1 MLLMVVR
8 LRSLL
13 MNYMKNLSI
22 RSFLFVKRSVHHLF
36 RPPLIQPIPDSL
48 QAKTITILH
57 DLPGLHPLMGLLWVT
72 PQPTR
77 TVVLLLDH
85 SSVVATG
92 VILRDMWSQNVQ
104 FFANSNQNLQPPPRS
119 GNQWQPR
126 LSTPWKPRG
135 RVATAD
141 SFTTPNLLIDSG
153 ASQHVTSDLNNLSF
167 HTPYDSTY
175 DIVIGNGRVFLF
187 LISVLH
193 IYLLI
198 LNHFNYLMFFVYRQW
213 KKILFIFHNFI
224 VLTKLLL
231 NSHPLIFCK
240 GFTYGGNP
248 FAG

>member
-1 MLLMVVR
+1 MNLRHVANLLTMKISSRKFWKVSIINNNLLLMLLMVVR

-77 TVVLLLDH
+77 TDVLLLDH

-119 GNQWQPR
+119 EINGNPVCQLLGNLEVVLQPQ
-126 LSTPWKPRG
+126 TPLP
-135 RVATAD
+135 
-141 SFTTPNLLIDSG
+141 LLICS
-153 ASQHVTSDLNNLSF
+153 
-167 HTPYDSTY
+167 ST
-175 DIVIGNGRVFLF
+175 VE
-187 LISVLH
+187 
-193 IYLLI
+193 
-198 LNHFNYLMFFVYRQW
+198 
-213 KKILFIFHNFI
+213 
-224 VLTKLLL
+224 LL
-231 NSHPLIFCK
+231 NMSPPI
-240 GFTYGGNP
+240 
-248 FAG
+248 